1 MLCVGFRRRYF
12 AAGGQDDWKALGVA
26 FRTRRSAWT
35 TFIGSIGRYL
45 ALLSAL
51 GAVHGRLWNFQQAV
65 QALACTRSHD
75 QDVAWV
81 ATFVWRLHGCHGNR
95 CIRIFSGIHGCPWIS
110 WWTVRPSLPFLG
122 FILGI
127 RFHGFSMGWIRFLFS
142 PIPRSLG
149 GGHWRC
155 HTCLLGLARQA

>member
-1 MLCVGFRRRYF
+1 MLVF
-12 AAGGQDDWKALGVA
+12 AGGTLLQVGKM
-26 FRTRRSAWT
+26 
-35 TFIGSIGRYL
+35 IGRHL

-95 CIRIFSGIHGCPWIS
+95 CIRIFSGVHGCPWIS

-122 FILGI
+122 LILGI

-155 HTCLLGLARQA
+155 HTCLFGLARQA